1 MLDNARPTN
10 KEQEV
15 RRVPR
20 FPLEAGL
27 CRIRPWRHSDKAA
40 LVKHADNRRIWLNLR
55 DVFPHPYTAKDADAW
70 LAHVAEQVP
79 VTSFAIEAV
88 GEGRGRGEE
97 EAVGGI
103 GLQLGGDVFRLSAEI
118 GYWLGEAAWGK
129 GIATAAVRA
138 FTPWAL
144 QTFGLERIWAGVFS
158 TNPASMRVLEKA
170 GYAREAVLRCAVVKD
185 GTLLD
190 QVIYATVRLSDRSR
204 VG

>member
-1 MLDNARPTN
+1 
-10 KEQEV
+10 
-15 RRVPR
+15 VPQ

-27 CRIRPWRHSDKAA
+27 CLIRPWRHSDKAA

-55 DVFPHPYTAKDADAW
+55 DVFPYPYTAKDADAW
-70 LAHVAEQVP
+70 LAHVAEQDP
-79 VTSFAIEAV
+79 VTSFAIEAA
-88 GEGRGRGEE
+88 R

-103 GLQLGGDVFRLSAEI
+103 GLLLGGDVYRLSAEI
-118 GYWLGEAAWGK
+118 GYWLGEAVWGR
-129 GIATAAVRA
+129 GIASAALRA
-138 FTPWAL
+138 FTPWAF

-170 GYAREAVLRCAVVKD
+170 GYAREAVLRSAVVKD

-190 QVIYATVRLSDRSR
+190 QVIYASVRLSDRSR